1 MRAAAVCRC
10 CRLRL
15 LCCKVVLSLC
25 VCRGR
30 GLLQLLLRLLRLLRV
45 YWRLLLVLDRRAEG
59 VAKRVS
65 YRVVRRRDRR

>member
-30 GLLQLLLRLLRLLRV
+30 GLLLLLLLLLRV
-45 YWRLLLVLDRRAEG
+45 YLLRLLLVLDRRAEG

>member
-1 MRAAAVCRC
+1 
-10 CRLRL
+10 
-15 LCCKVVLSLC
+15 
-25 VCRGR
+25 
-30 GLLQLLLRLLRLLRV
+30 LLLLLLLLLRV